1 MARKKGTSGR
11 PVGRPP
17 MEMPDLI
24 PDTPINV
31 ARKVL
36 TTKPKKNGQ
45 WRYQRSRKAR
55 GKKDTRR

>member
-1 MARKKGTSGR
+1 MARKEGASDR

-17 MEMPDLI
+17 MGMPDMI
-24 PDTPINV
+24 PDTPTNV

-45 WRYQRSRKAR
+45 WRYQRNSE
-55 GKKDTRR
+55 